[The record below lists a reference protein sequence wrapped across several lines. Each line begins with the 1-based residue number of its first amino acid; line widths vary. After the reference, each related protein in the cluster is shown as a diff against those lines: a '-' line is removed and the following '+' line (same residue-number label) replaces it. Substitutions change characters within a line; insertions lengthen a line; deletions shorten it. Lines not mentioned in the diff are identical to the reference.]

1 MAETAYLVIRDGL
14 KWTDVFRLVP
24 DHAVMI
30 GRAPTNQ
37 IVIKDERCSRG
48 HAEVFHSE
56 GDWILRDLESRNG
69 TVVRDQRVT
78 TDYSL
83 RPGDVI
89 RIGRTQLVFVHHLT
103 EAFNEPGPDA
113 SPETRLT
120 QDASMTDDS
129 ENVLSDYEPTTITHR
144 RVQTRFLGPSFVGD
158 ESAAES
164 AVSKAGRAA
173 GVLCRLAFELAKS
186 MEIETMANLALAG
199 LFENTATDTGAIH
212 LVGDETETKE
222 GALPELEI
230 IASAS
235 LGKQPYRTVSNFLTN
250 TVLREGE
257 AVLARHVMGDSSLGR
272 RDSKGVIDATSV
284 ICAPIRQAEKSSD

>member
-144 RVQTRFLGPSFVGD
+144 RVQTRFLGPSG
-158 ESAAES
+158 E
-164 AVSKAGRAA
+164 GRRT
-173 GVLCRLAFELAKS
+173 GGGIGGFEGGPCRRR
-186 MEIETMANLALAG
+186 
-199 LFENTATDTGAIH
+199 
-212 LVGDETETKE
+212 
-222 GALPELEI
+222 ALPV
-230 IASAS
+230 
-235 LGKQPYRTVSNFLTN
+235 GVRVGQVGGNRDDGQPGPGGTV
-250 TVLREGE
+250 
-257 AVLARHVMGDSSLGR
+257 
-272 RDSKGVIDATSV
+272 
-284 ICAPIRQAEKSSD
+284 